1 MTRIEQRGRP
11 GFAWAAPALTFF
23 GVYALI
29 PIVGVAYLSF
39 TQWDGLGGS
48 QWVGL
53 DNWKALPNDLK
64 VWNGIRTSLIL
75 TALSWVGQSAFAL
88 LLGVWAAGRQR
99 NRAVLSAL
107 FFLPLLLSS
116 AAIALLWLALLD
128 PNFGLAASLGQLL
141 GVGSVNVLGN
151 QSLALYAVTF
161 VILWQFMPFHMLL
174 YQAATRQIPGTL
186 YDAAT
191 VDGAGRVRQ
200 FFSITL
206 PQLRDTIIASSV
218 LILVGSLVYFENV
231 LLLTGGGPGTATRVL
246 PLHMYIE
253 GFRAFDMGYASAI
266 AVLLVV
272 IGAGLSLLVVKAS
285 GYSRMASQ
293 REGL

>member
-1 MTRIEQRGRP
+1 MSHSAQRVRP
-11 GFAWAAPALTFF
+11 GLAWAAPALLFF
-23 GVYALI
+23 GLFALA
-29 PIVGVAYLSF
+29 PIVGVVYLSF
-39 TQWDGLGGS
+39 TQWGGLGAP

-53 DNWKALPNDLK
+53 DNWAAMPNDPQL
-64 VWNGIRTSLIL
+64 WNGIRTSLIL
-75 TALSWVGQSAFAL
+75 TGLSWVFQSFLAL
-88 LLGVWAAGRQR
+88 TLGVWAAGRQR
-99 NRAVLSAL
+99 NRAVLSSI

-116 AAIALLWLALLD
+116 AAIALLWRALLD
-128 PNFGLAASLGQLL
+128 PNFGVATSLGQLL
-141 GVGSVNVLGN
+141 GIGSVNVLGSQN
-151 QSLALYAVTF
+151 LALYAVTF

-174 YQAATRQIPGTL
+174 YQAATRQIPGVL
-186 YDAAT
+186 YDAAV
-191 VDGAGRVRQ
+191 VDGAGRMRQ
-200 FFSITL
+200 FLSITL

-272 IGAGLSLLVVKAS
+272 AGAGLSLLVVRVT